1 MKSGIL
7 VTMGLIA
14 ALMTAGCSG
23 QTTSNTQ
30 KEAART
36 AATEQN
42 VQEQGANTAEQAAEA
57 ATKQAAE
64 AATEQAADIAVQ
76 VETYEST
83 DGWKA
88 SYDKN
93 LIKVSEEDGVTFVYT
108 GEAEETNQ
116 IKVKYYAEQMPDE
129 ALGNAMSENGEMPEH
144 TRSEGYFAGRT
155 DVWSMRTHVDS
166 EENPGTAKDYIAVE
180 HNGGTL
186 VLEITSTGQAD
197 EKTGMEVSDT
207 LAAIVDSFELIDQ
220 EPQTYSQWIPGKYM
234 MTSGEEIEG
243 QEVSSDSYVQLNE
256 DHTGTIHMQDD
267 IQIIW
272 YSREGRILSAD
283 SGEQIFEYVC
293 EGDTLYLND
302 PAQEGESLMFTRQAR
317 EGNEADTSAAAEVQ
331 KDR

>member
-1 MKSGIL
+1 
-7 VTMGLIA
+7 MGLIA

-166 EENPGTAKDYIAVE
+166 EENPGTASLRPTA
-180 HNGGTL
+180 
-186 VLEITSTGQAD
+186 
-197 EKTGMEVSDT
+197 
-207 LAAIVDSFELIDQ
+207 
-220 EPQTYSQWIPGKYM
+220 
-234 MTSGEEIEG
+234 SGF
-243 QEVSSDSYVQLNE
+243 
-256 DHTGTIHMQDD
+256 
-267 IQIIW
+267 
-272 YSREGRILSAD
+272 RENI
-283 SGEQIFEYVC
+283 
-293 EGDTLYLND
+293 
-302 PAQEGESLMFTRQAR
+302 
-317 EGNEADTSAAAEVQ
+317 
-331 KDR
+331 